1 MDILQTRRMILKIPA
16 MTTILLE
23 VRTVVFYVM
32 GIGNVLFDVSNNN
45 NIEMEYQRYR
55 AYLDISDP
63 FHANFYETAKSMPDL
78 FSIRERKHL
87 PIVYVKNM
95 TMDVAQHIL
104 NSMASMGSTYMSIEM
119 QETPNLN
126 NNMEICDLH
135 LTDLYEMGYM
145 TNHSLPTKF
154 GICDVF
160 TGIDVFAARP
170 VTDDVVEFCCSYH
183 EFYFFIMFHFQ
194 DPLLSRD
201 VEAVLDE
208 LPFIHP
214 NDREEFKTEWRTHNV
229 LEISGMNFLN
239 MDFTS
244 TTTNHYWFLKKLN
257 RLLDRFDDYKLALNP
272 RAFIIPEFD
281 ASSPATPL
289 QSSSDVSSDAC

>member
-1 MDILQTRRMILKIPA
+1 MILKIPA

-23 VRTVVFYVM
+23 VRTIVFYVM

-63 FHANFYETAKSMPDL
+63 FHANFYEIAKSMPDL
-78 FSIRERKHL
+78 FFIRERKHL

-95 TMDVAQHIL
+95 TIDVAQHIL
-104 NSMASMGSTYMSIEM
+104 DSMASMGSTYMSIEM
-119 QETPNLN
+119 QETPNLNN

-170 VTDDVVEFCCSYH
+170 VTDDVVEFSCSYH
-183 EFYFFIMFHFQ
+183 EFYFFVMFHLQ

-201 VEAVLDE
+201 VEAILDE
-208 LPFIHP
+208 LPFNHP
-214 NDREEFKTEWRTHNV
+214 SDREDFKTEWRTHNV
-229 LEISGMNFLN
+229 LEISGMHFLN